1 MKATARSH
9 PVQGLIKYHLVDD
22 RLRLP
27 FHDTISVCTAPF
39 CTVATVAFQQ
49 EKEVVTNGCAPDP
62 VTVSRIDSIIFE
74 VKHLSG
80 VDLQYKVV
88 SESNFPSNTG
98 LGASSSECAALAVAA
113 SEAAGLDLSHKELSR
128 IAGRG
133 TQSAPTSVT
142 GYFSRWRANMD
153 EKFCYSFVMDDDLDM
168 GMVAALVES
177 EPINTYKV
185 TMSPFLELRLKSVHT
200 SLYEME
206 RAIKDHDIP
215 KIGQLVE
222 KDTILMHAL
231 TTAENKKSVMWRPD
245 TLRVMAEVIAL
256 REEGV
261 EAYFSCDRGAVYINS
276 YPEDVLTIEERITAL
291 GIKAVPLSV
300 GGEAHLIDSHLF

>member
-1 MKATARSH
+1 MKATARAH
-9 PVQGLIKYHLVDD
+9 PVQGLIKYYVTD

-27 FHDTISVCTAPF
+27 FHDTIAVCTAPF
-39 CTVATVAFQQ
+39 CTVTTVAFQQ
-49 EKEVVTNGCAPDP
+49 EKEVIINGCTPDP
-62 VTVSRIDSIIFE
+62 ATASMIDSIISE

-80 VDLQYKVV
+80 VDLQYKVI
-88 SESNFPSNTG
+88 SESNFPCTG
-98 LGASSSECAALAVAA
+98 LGAFSSECASLTVAA
-113 SEAAGLDLSHKELSR
+113 SEAAGLDLSHRELSR

-177 EPINTYKV
+177 ESYSTYNV
-185 TMSPFLELRLKSVHT
+185 TVSPFLELRLKSVHT

-206 RAIKDHDIP
+206 RAIKNHDIP
-215 KIGQLVE
+215 KIGQLTE

-231 TTAENKKSVMWRPD
+231 TTADNKSVMWRPD
-245 TLRVMAEVIAL
+245 TLRVMAEVVAL

-261 EAYFSCDRGAVYINS
+261 EAYFSCDKGAVYINS
-276 YPEDVLTIEERITAL
+276 YPEDVLTIKERITTL

-300 GGEAHLIDSHLF
+300 GGEASLTASHQF